1 MTAKQVVTLALGAFV
16 TLSLV
21 VLASRGLRQQAPIQ
35 PEHEPSATEAATKT
49 TLVVYYLHGNYR
61 CATCQKLEAY
71 TSESL
76 QQSFADEIRGG
87 AIDFQSVNFDE
98 PENDHLRQK
107 YGLHSQSVVL
117 SLQTGGAESRWKN
130 LDRIWQLVRDKDAFL
145 AYIRDEVR
153 SFRDAS

>member
-1 MTAKQVVTLALGAFV
+1 MSAKKVVTLALGVFV
-16 TLSLV
+16 GISLV
-21 VLASRGLRQQAPIQ
+21 VLVVKGVRRQGSIQA
-35 PEHEPSATEAATKT
+35 EPVAVETEPATTT
-49 TLVVYYLHGNYR
+49 TLVVYYLHGSYR

-76 QQSFADEIRGG
+76 QQSFADEIRNGR
-87 AIDFQSVNFDE
+87 IDFRIVNFDE

-117 SLQTGGAESRWKN
+117 SMQAGGKESRWKN
-130 LDRIWQLVRDKDAFL
+130 LDRIWKLVRDKEAFL